1 MDPFM
6 TTLKSP
12 LEAKDWLRA
21 NGISISEFARQHD
34 LDPATTY
41 QVLSGVKKGHSGKA
55 HKAAVALGIK
65 ANPVSM

>member
-1 MDPFM
+1 M

-41 QVLSGVKKGHSGKA
+41 QVLSGVKKGHRGKA